1 MRGAKPQKPYAIA
14 SPRRPDNGGRLGIV
28 ELFAGVGCVAR
39 GFERTEAF
47 ETILL
52 TDNDADAYETYVHN
66 YPAGARYLKRNVQY
80 LRPGEILD
88 VSAGRPIV
96 GLLGCPPCQ
105 GFSSAGRRDPND
117 RRNILLRHYFR
128 LVKSLEP
135 KFLVME
141 NVPRVF
147 EYDLFKELLREVGK
161 KYQLW
166 KGVLNSALF
175 GVPQTRQRAIVIG
188 YHRDLGVKPTSP
200 VPTHLGRRR
209 VFEYATQQFLLP
221 TTAQGVRLLGLYPE
235 VGKAEVF
242 WTSTL
247 RGLAEAHGERL
258 ENLIVVQDAIGDLPE
273 AGDEDAPVRYCSG
286 PAPYAAALRDSEVH
300 NHRRWRHRADM
311 LQRLLAVPEGGG
323 LLDKYRRTRSR
334 PYFSQA
340 YTRLH
345 RRGLA
350 RTITTNFHNPGS
362 GRFLHYE
369 ALRTLTVREA
379 ARLQGIEDGFVFI
392 KFRSVQER
400 LVGNAFPVPLAEA
413 LARHIASQLAE
424 VL

>member
-1 MRGAKPQKPYAIA
+1 M
-14 SPRRPDNGGRLGIV
+14 
-28 ELFAGVGCVAR
+28 AR
-39 GFERTEAF
+39 GFERTDAF

-66 YPAGARYLKRNVQY
+66 HPTGAHYLRRNVQH
-80 LRPGEILD
+80 LRPSEILD

-105 GFSSAGRRDPND
+105 GFSSAGRRDPD
-117 RRNILLRHYFR
+117 DERNLLLRHYFR
-128 LVKSLEP
+128 LVKALQP
-135 KFLVME
+135 RFLLME

-147 EYDLFKELLREVGK
+147 EYDLFKEMLREVGRT
-161 KYQLW
+161 YQIW
-166 KGVLNSALF
+166 KGVLNSALY

-188 YHRDLGVKPTSP
+188 YHRDLGVTPGAP
-200 VPTHLGRRR
+200 RPTHLGRRR
-209 VFEYATQQFLLP
+209 VFEYATQQFLVP
-221 TTAQGVRLLGLYPE
+221 MTPHGARLLGLYPE
-235 VGKAEVF
+235 VGRPEDF

-247 RGLAEAHGERL
+247 RELAEAKGERF
-258 ENLIVVQDAIGDLPE
+258 EELIVVQDAIGDLPE
-273 AGDEDAPVRYCSG
+273 AADDDAPLRYRRN
-286 PAPYAAALRDSEVH
+286 AARYSATLRNSEVR
-300 NHRRWRHRADM
+300 NHRRWRHRPDM
-311 LQRLLAVPEGGG
+311 LRRLLVVPEGGG
-323 LLDKYRRTRSR
+323 LLDKYGRTRSR

-350 RTITTNFHNPGS
+350 RTLTTNFHNPGS

-379 ARLQGIEDGFVFI
+379 ARLQGIEDRFVFI

-413 LARHIASQLAE
+413 LARHIASQLMG